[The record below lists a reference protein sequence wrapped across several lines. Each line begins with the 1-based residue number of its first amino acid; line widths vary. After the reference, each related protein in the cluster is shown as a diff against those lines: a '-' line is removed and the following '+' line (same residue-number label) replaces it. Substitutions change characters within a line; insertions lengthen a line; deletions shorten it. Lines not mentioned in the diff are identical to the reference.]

1 MADSIKQFSF
11 RMTEDTLYAL
21 KKAALERRTT
31 ATELAK
37 KVLSDWWA
45 SQPEGKSGPLFPEE
59 TSATTSEQSTPKTAP
74 KAAAAKKAATKK
86 PAAKTKAKAR

>member
-11 RMTEDTLYAL
+11 RMTEDTLFCL

-31 ATELAK
+31 ATELVK
-37 KVLSDWWA
+37 KVLSDWWDK
-45 SQPEGKSGPLFPEE
+45 QPEGQLFPLFPPEE
-59 TSATTSEQSTPKTAP
+59 TTTEQSTPKTAP